1 MKPFLHAVFRS
12 YAEVFFLQ
20 GGIVGFLLFGITMLN
35 PRPGLA
41 GIVAVLAAYA
51 FARVIGMGKAFLE
64 SGFYTCNPLLVG
76 LSVGHLFQLNP
87 LGLFFCVVAG
97 VLTLLVTVALA
108 NVFTTYL
115 RLPLLSLPFVVV
127 SSLVYM
133 ASLRYGNLLAAAAQQ
148 PAWLTDDF
156 GLPIA
161 LAGFFK
167 AFGALI
173 FTPSV
178 IVGAALA
185 ALILSR
191 SRILFLLA
199 ALGYLV
205 GTTVR
210 HWMLGSATK
219 AYTDPLNF
227 NFLLIAMAAGGV
239 FLIPSVRSYLLAAIA
254 VALSP
259 IVMDAIVGFWS
270 YYGIPAFTLPFAT
283 VTLLALYTLGL
294 VGSPLIAARI
304 GLTPEETLDTHLANR
319 LRYPGSERTLLPPFA
334 GAWTVWQGF
343 DGAWTHKGAWRYA
356 YDFVITDSDDK
367 THTNAGGKLE
377 DYYCFNKP
385 VLAPVRGRIVA
396 AVDDFLD
403 SPINDPDKV
412 NNWGNL
418 LVIAEPRGWHVELS
432 HFAAKSLRVK
442 VGDWVERGTILGLC
456 GNSGYSPQPH
466 IHVQA
471 QLTETPGA
479 ATVPFSFVSYSED
492 GFFHANDLPKLGGRV
507 EALYAN
513 KRLESVT
520 NFVLDEEYRYA
531 VKRRGQPRPDL
542 LLKVRMALDGTFYFD
557 SGAGQLYFGRFEG
570 TYYAYRCDG
579 SDARL
584 RALFLALPRM
594 PLACRD
600 GLLWHDHVPVGL
612 VASGLRGALV
622 AVASSVWHRLAR
634 VRVTLRFV
642 GENRVETSVESR
654 VLGVKQSGSVTFD
667 RNKAFATVSYGG
679 WELTRRDDAK

>member
-1 MKPFLHAVFRS
+1 MKPLLHAVFRS

-20 GGIVGFLLFGITMLN
+20 GGVVGFLLFGITLLN
-35 PRPGLA
+35 LRLGIA
-41 GIVAVLAAYA
+41 GFVAVLSAYA
-51 FARVIGMGKAFLE
+51 FARLLGMGKVFLE

-76 LSVGHLFQLNP
+76 LSVGHLFQLNA
-87 LGLFFCVVAG
+87 LGLFFCVAAG
-97 VLTLLVTVALA
+97 VLTLLVTVGLA
-108 NVFTTYL
+108 QVFATYL
-115 RLPLLSLPFVVV
+115 RLPLLSLPFVIV

-133 ASLRYGNLLAAAAQQ
+133 ASLRYGNLLAAPAHQ
-148 PAWLTDDF
+148 PAWLTDTF
-156 GLPIA
+156 GLPLP
-161 LAGFFK
+161 LAGFLK
-167 AFGALI
+167 SFGALL

-178 IVGAALA
+178 VVGAATA
-185 ALILSR
+185 ALILFR

-199 ALGYLV
+199 ALGYVV

-210 HWMLGSATK
+210 HWMLGSAVK
-219 AYTDPLNF
+219 AHADPLNF
-227 NFLLIAMAAGGV
+227 NFLLIAMAVGGV
-239 FLIPSVRSYLLAAIA
+239 FLIPSRRSYLIAAITVA
-254 VALSP
+254 VSP
-259 IVMDAIVGFWS
+259 IVMDAIAGFWS

-283 VTLLALYTLGL
+283 VTLAVVYVLGL
-294 VGSPLIAARI
+294 VGSPLIPARI
-304 GLTPEETLDTHLANR
+304 GLTPEETLDQHLANR

-334 GAWTVWQGF
+334 GAWTVWQAF
-343 DGAWTHKGAWRYA
+343 DGPWTHQGAWRYA
-356 YDFVITDSDDK
+356 YDFVLTDADGK
-367 THTNAGGKLE
+367 THANAGTQLE

-385 VLAPVRGRIVA
+385 VLSPVRGRVVA
-396 AVDDFLD
+396 AVSDFAD

-418 LVIAEPRGWHVELS
+418 VVIAEPRGWHVELS

-442 VGDWVERGTILGLC
+442 VGDWVERGTVLGLC

-492 GFFHANDLPKLGGRV
+492 GLAHANDLPKVGGKV
-507 EALYAN
+507 EALYPN

-531 VKRRGQPRPDL
+531 VKHKGRAIDDL
-542 LLKVRMALDGTFYFD
+542 VLKVRMALDGTFYFD
-557 SGAGQLYFGRFEG
+557 SGTGVLYFGRFEG

-579 SDARL
+579 SDPRL
-584 RALFLALPRM
+584 RAVFLALPRM

-600 GLLWHDHVPVGL
+600 GLIWHDHVPTGL

-622 AVASSVWHRLAR
+622 GVASSVWHRLAR
-634 VRVTLRFV
+634 VRVTSRFV
-642 GENRVETSVESR
+642 GEHRVETTVKSR
-654 VLGVKQSGSVTFD
+654 ALGVKRSGSVTFD
-667 RNKAFATVSYGG
+667 RNKAFASVTYGD
-679 WELTRRDDAK
+679 WELVRRDDAK

>member
-1 MKPFLHAVFRS
+1 MKPLLHAVFRS

-20 GGIVGFLLFGITMLN
+20 GGIVGFLLFGITLLN
-35 PRPGLA
+35 LRLGIA
-41 GIVAVLAAYA
+41 GFVAVLAAYA
-51 FARVIGMGKAFLE
+51 FARVIGMGKVFLE

-76 LSVGHLFQLNP
+76 LSVGHLFQLNA
-87 LGLFFCVVAG
+87 LGLFFCVAAG
-97 VLTLLVTVALA
+97 VLTLLITVALA

-133 ASLRYGNLLAAAAQQ
+133 ASLRYGNLLAAPAHQ
-148 PAWLTDDF
+148 PAWLVNDL
-156 GLPIA
+156 GLPLA
-161 LAGFFK
+161 VAGFFK
-167 AFGALI
+167 AFGSLL

-178 IVGAALA
+178 IVGVALA

-227 NFLLIAMAAGGV
+227 NFLLIAMAVGGV

-259 IVMDAIVGFWS
+259 IVMDAIAGFWS

-304 GLTPEETLDTHLANR
+304 GVTPEETLDTHLANR

-334 GAWTVWQGF
+334 GAWTVWQAF

-356 YDFVITDSDDK
+356 YDFVLTDADGK
-367 THTNAGGKLE
+367 THANTGTKLE

-396 AVDDFLD
+396 AVDDFPD

-442 VGDWVERGTILGLC
+442 VGDWVERGTVLGLC

-466 IHVQA
+466 IHLQA

-492 GFFHANDLPKLGGRV
+492 GIFHANDLPKLGSKV
-507 EALYAN
+507 EALYPN

-531 VKRRGQPRPDL
+531 AKHKGRATDDL
-542 LLKVRMALDGTFYFD
+542 VLKVRMALDGTFYFD
-557 SGAGQLYFGRFEG
+557 SGTGVLYFGRLEG

-579 SDARL
+579 SDPRL

-600 GLLWHDHVPVGL
+600 GLTWRDFVPVGL

-622 AVASSVWHRLAR
+622 GVASSVWHRFAR
-634 VRVTLRFV
+634 VRVTSRFV
-642 GENRVETSVESR
+642 GEHRVETTVESR
-654 VLGVKQSGSVTFD
+654 GLGVKRTGAVTFD
-667 RNKAFATVSYGG
+667 RNKAFATVTCGD
-679 WELTRRDDAK
+679 WELVRKDDGK

>member
-1 MKPFLHAVFRS
+1 MNPLFHAVFRS

-20 GGIVGFLLFGITMLN
+20 GGIVGFLLFCITMLN
-35 PRPGLA
+35 PRLGLA

-51 FARVIGMGKAFLE
+51 FARVIGMGKVFLE

-76 LSVGHLFQLNP
+76 LSVGHLFQLNA

-108 NVFTTYL
+108 NVFTTFL
-115 RLPLLSLPFVVV
+115 KLPLLSLPFVVV

-133 ASLRYGNLLAAAAQQ
+133 ASLRYGNLLAAPAHQ
-148 PAWLTDDF
+148 PAWLADDLGF
-156 GLPIA
+156 PLA

-167 AFGALI
+167 AFGALL

-185 ALILSR
+185 ALIVSR
-191 SRILFLLA
+191 SCILFLLA

-210 HWMLGSATK
+210 HWMLGSAMK

-227 NFLLIAMAAGGV
+227 NFLLIAMAVGGV
-239 FLIPSVRSYLLAAIA
+239 FLIPSVRSYFLAAIA
-254 VALSP
+254 VALAP
-259 IVMDAIVGFWS
+259 IVMDAIAGFWS

-283 VTLLALYTLGL
+283 VTLLTLYTLGL
-294 VGSPLIAARI
+294 VGSPLIATRI

-319 LRYPGSERTLLPPFA
+319 LRYTGSERTLLPPFA
-334 GAWTVWQGF
+334 GAWTVWQAF

-356 YDFVITDSDDK
+356 YDFVITDTDGK
-367 THTNAGGKLE
+367 THANGGAKLE

-385 VLAPVRGRIVA
+385 VLSPVRGRVVA
-396 AVDDFLD
+396 AVDDLPD

-442 VGDWVERGTILGLC
+442 VGDWVERGTVLGLC

-479 ATVPFSFVSYSED
+479 ATVPFSFVSYSQD
-492 GFFHANDLPKLGGRV
+492 GVFHANDLPKLGGKV

-513 KRLESVT
+513 KRLDSVT

-531 VKRRGQPRPDL
+531 VQHKGRPAPDL
-542 LLKVRMALDGTFYFD
+542 VLRVCMALDGTFYFD
-557 SGAGQLYFGRFEG
+557 SGTGALFFGRFEG
-570 TYYAYRCDG
+570 TYYAYRCNG

-600 GLLWHDHVPVGL
+600 GLLWHDHVPAAL
-612 VASGLRGALV
+612 VATGLRGALV
-622 AVASSVWHRLAR
+622 GVASSMWPRLAR
-634 VRVTLRFV
+634 VRVTSRFV
-642 GENRVETSVESR
+642 GEHRVETDVQSR
-654 VLGVKQSGSVTFD
+654 ALGVKQSGSVTFD
-667 RNKAFATVSYGG
+667 RNKAFAIVTYGG

>member
-1 MKPFLHAVFRS
+1 VKPLLHAVFRS

-20 GGIVGFLLFGITMLN
+20 GGIVGFLLFAVTMLN
-35 PRPGLA
+35 PRLGIA
-41 GIVAVLAAYA
+41 GFVAVLAAYA
-51 FARVIGMGKAFLE
+51 FARVIGMGKVFLE

-76 LSVGHLFQLNP
+76 LSVGHLFQLNA

-97 VLTLLVTVALA
+97 VLTLLVTVAMA

-133 ASLRYGNLLAAAAQQ
+133 ASLRYGNLLAAASHQ
-148 PAWLTDDF
+148 PVWLTHVV
-156 GLPIA
+156 GL
-161 LAGFFK
+161 
-167 AFGALI
+167 
-173 FTPSV
+173 
-178 IVGAALA
+178 ALA

-219 AYTDPLNF
+219 AHGDPLNF
-227 NFLLIAMAAGGV
+227 NFLLIAMAVGGV
-239 FLIPSVRSYLLAAIA
+239 FLIPSVRSYLLAAIT
-254 VALSP
+254 VALAP
-259 IVMDAIVGFWS
+259 IVMDAIAGFWS

-294 VGSPLIAARI
+294 VGSPHIAARI

-334 GAWTVWQGF
+334 GAWTVWQAF
-343 DGAWTHKGAWRYA
+343 DGAWTHKGAWRFA
-356 YDFVITDSDDK
+356 YDFVLTDTDGK
-367 THTNAGGKLE
+367 THANAGAQLE

-396 AVDDFLD
+396 AVDDFPD

-442 VGDWVERGTILGLC
+442 VGDWVERGTVLGLC

-492 GFFHANDLPKLGGRV
+492 GIAHANDLPKINGKV
-507 EALYAN
+507 EALYPN

-531 VKRRGQPRPDL
+531 VKRRGHAQPDL
-542 LLKVRMALDGTFYFD
+542 VLTVRMALDGTFYFD
-557 SGAGQLYFGRFEG
+557 SGAGVLYFGRFEG

-600 GLLWHDHVPVGL
+600 GLIWHDHVPVGL

-622 AVASSVWHRLAR
+622 GVASSVWHRLAR
-634 VRVTLRFV
+634 VRVTSRFV
-642 GENRVETSVESR
+642 GEHRVETSVKSR
-654 VLGVKQSGSVTFD
+654 ALGVKQTGSVTFD
-667 RNKAFATVSYGG
+667 RNKAFATVTYGD
-679 WELTRRDDAK
+679 WELTRRDDGK

>member
-1 MKPFLHAVFRS
+1 MKHLLHAVFRS

-35 PRPGLA
+35 VRVGIA

-51 FARVIGMGKAFLE
+51 FARVIGMGRVFLE

-76 LSVGHLFQLNP
+76 LSVGHLFQLNA

-108 NVFTTYL
+108 NVFATFL
-115 RLPLLSLPFVVV
+115 KLPLLSLPFVVV

-133 ASLRYGNLLAAAAQQ
+133 ASLRYGNLLAASAHQ
-148 PAWLTDDF
+148 PDWLSDDL
-156 GLPIA
+156 GLPLA

-167 AFGALI
+167 AFGSLL

-199 ALGYLV
+199 ALGYGV

-210 HWMLGSATK
+210 HWMLGSAAK

-227 NFLLIAMAAGGV
+227 NFLLIAMAVGGV

-259 IVMDAIVGFWS
+259 IVMDAIAGFWS
-270 YYGIPAFTLPFAT
+270 YYGIPAFTLPFAV
-283 VTLLALYTLGL
+283 VTLGVIYVLGL
-294 VGSPLIAARI
+294 VGSPLIAQRI

-343 DGAWTHKGAWRYA
+343 DGTWTHKGAWRYA
-356 YDFVITDSDDK
+356 YDFVITDTDGK
-367 THTNAGGKLE
+367 THSNNGAKLE
-377 DYYCFNKP
+377 DYYCYNKP
-385 VLAPVRGRIVA
+385 VLSPVRGRIVA
-396 AVDDFLD
+396 AVDDFPD

-432 HFAAKSLRVK
+432 HFASKSLRVK
-442 VGDWVERGTILGLC
+442 VGDWVERGAILGLC

-466 IHVQA
+466 IHVQV

-479 ATVPFSFVSYSED
+479 ATVPFSFASYAEH
-492 GFFHANDLPKLGGRV
+492 GIAHANDLPKVGGRV
-507 EALYAN
+507 EALYVN
-513 KRLESVT
+513 KRLDSVT

-531 VKRRGQPRPDL
+531 VKRRGQPQPDL
-542 LLKVRMALDGTFYFD
+542 VLKVRMAIDGTFYFD
-557 SGAGQLYFGRFEG
+557 SGEGMLYFGRFEG

-579 SDARL
+579 PDLRL

-600 GLLWHDHVPVGL
+600 GLTWHDHVPVGL
-612 VASGLRGALV
+612 IATGLRGALV
-622 AVASSVWHRLAR
+622 GVASSVWHRFAL
-634 VRVTLRFV
+634 VGVTSFFV
-642 GENRVETSVESR
+642 GEHRVETSVRSR
-654 VLGVKQSGSVTFD
+654 ALGVKQTGSVTFD
-667 RNKAFATVSYGG
+667 RNKAFATVTYGD

>member
-1 MKPFLHAVFRS
+1 MKPLLHAVFRS

-20 GGIVGFLLFGITMLN
+20 GGIVGFLLFAITLLN
-35 PRPGLA
+35 FRLGMA
-41 GIVAVLAAYA
+41 GFVAVLAAYA
-51 FARVIGMGKAFLE
+51 FARLLGMGKVFLE

-76 LSVGHLFQLNP
+76 LSVGHLFQLNA
-87 LGLFFCVVAG
+87 LGLFFCVAAG
-97 VLTLLVTVALA
+97 VLTLLITVALA

-133 ASLRYGNLLAAAAQQ
+133 ASLRYGNLLAAPAHQ
-148 PAWLTDDF
+148 PAWLVNDL
-156 GLPIA
+156 GLPLA
-161 LAGFFK
+161 VAGFFK
-167 AFGALI
+167 AFGSLL

-178 IVGAALA
+178 IVGVALA

-227 NFLLIAMAAGGV
+227 NFLLIAMAVGGV

-259 IVMDAIVGFWS
+259 IVMDAIAGFWS

-304 GLTPEETLDTHLANR
+304 GVTPEETLDTHLANR

-334 GAWTVWQGF
+334 GAWTVWQAF

-356 YDFVITDSDDK
+356 YDFVLTDADGK
-367 THTNAGGKLE
+367 THANTGTKLE

-396 AVDDFLD
+396 AVDDFPD

-442 VGDWVERGTILGLC
+442 VGDWVERGTVLGLC

-492 GFFHANDLPKLGGRV
+492 GLAHANDLPKVGGKV
-507 EALYAN
+507 EALYPN

-531 VKRRGQPRPDL
+531 AKHKGRATDDL
-542 LLKVRMALDGTFYFD
+542 VLKVRMALDGTFYFD
-557 SGAGQLYFGRFEG
+557 SGTGVLYFGRLEG

-579 SDARL
+579 PDPRL

-600 GLLWHDHVPVGL
+600 GLTWRDFVPVGL

-622 AVASSVWHRLAR
+622 GVASSVWHRFAR
-634 VRVTLRFV
+634 VRVTSRFV
-642 GENRVETSVESR
+642 GEHRVETTVESR
-654 VLGVKQSGSVTFD
+654 GLGVKRTGAVTFD
-667 RNKAFATVSYGG
+667 RNKAFATVTCGD
-679 WELTRRDDAK
+679 WELVRKDDGK

>member
-1 MKPFLHAVFRS
+1 MKPLFHAVFRS

-20 GGIVGFLLFGITMLN
+20 GGFVGFLLFGITMLN
-35 PRPGLA
+35 VRLGIA

-51 FARVIGMGKAFLE
+51 FARVIGMGKVFLE

-76 LSVGHLFQLNP
+76 LSVGHLFELDA
-87 LGLFFCVVAG
+87 LGLFFCVGAG

-108 NVFTTYL
+108 NVFTTFL
-115 RLPLLSLPFVVV
+115 KLPLLSLPFVVV

-133 ASLRYGNLLAAAAQQ
+133 ASLRYSNLLVAARQQ
-148 PAWLTDDF
+148 PTWLADDL
-156 GLPIA
+156 GLPLA
-161 LAGFFK
+161 AAGFFK
-167 AFGALI
+167 AFGSLL

-178 IVGAALA
+178 IVGAGLA

-210 HWMLGSATK
+210 HWMLGSSAK

-227 NFLLIAMAAGGV
+227 NFLLIAMAVGGV
-239 FLIPSVRSYLLAAIA
+239 FLIPSVRSYFLAAIA

-259 IVMDAIVGFWS
+259 IVLDAISGFWS
-270 YYGIPAFTLPFAT
+270 YYGISAFTLPFAV
-283 VTLLALYTLGL
+283 VTLGVIYVLGL
-294 VGSPLIAARI
+294 VGSPLIANRI

-334 GAWTVWQGF
+334 GAWTVWQAF

-356 YDFVITDSDDK
+356 YDFVLTDSDGK
-367 THTNAGGKLE
+367 THVDSGTKLE

-385 VLAPVRGRIVA
+385 VLSPVRGRIVA
-396 AVDDFLD
+396 AVDDLPD

-442 VGDWVERGTILGLC
+442 VGDWVERGTVLGLC

-466 IHVQA
+466 IHVQV

-479 ATVPFSFVSYSED
+479 ATVPFSFASYSED
-492 GFFHANDLPKLGGRV
+492 GIAHANDVPKVGGKV

-513 KRLESVT
+513 KRLDSVT

-531 VKRRGQPRPDL
+531 VSHRGQTQPDL
-542 LLKVRMALDGTFYFD
+542 VLKVRMALDGTFYFD
-557 SGAGQLYFGRFEG
+557 SGEGVLYFGRFEG

-579 SDARL
+579 YDPRL

-594 PLACRD
+594 PLSCRD
-600 GLLWHDHVPVGL
+600 GLTWKDHVPVSL
-612 VASGLRGALV
+612 VAHGMRGAFV
-622 AVASSVWHRLAR
+622 GVASSVWHRLAR
-634 VRVTLRFV
+634 VRVTSRFV
-642 GENRVETSVESR
+642 GEHRVETTVESR
-654 VLGVKQSGSVTFD
+654 ALGVKQSGSVTFD
-667 RNKAFATVSYGG
+667 RNKAFVTISYDG

>member
-1 MKPFLHAVFRS
+1 MKPLLHAVFRS

-20 GGIVGFLLFGITMLN
+20 GGVVGFLLFGITMLN
-35 PRPGLA
+35 PRLGLA
-41 GIVAVLAAYA
+41 GFVAVLSAYG
-51 FARVIGMGKAFLE
+51 FARLLGMGKVFLE

-76 LSVGHLFQLNP
+76 LSVGHLFQLNA
-87 LGLFFCVVAG
+87 LGLFFCVAAG

-108 NVFTTYL
+108 NVFATYL

-133 ASLRYGNLLAAAAQQ
+133 ASLRYGNLLAATAHQ

-156 GLPIA
+156 GLPLP
-161 LAGFFK
+161 LAGFLK
-167 AFGALI
+167 SFGALL

-178 IVGAALA
+178 VVGAGTA
-185 ALILSR
+185 ALILFR

-199 ALGYLV
+199 ALGYVV

-210 HWMLGSATK
+210 DWMLGSAVK
-219 AYTDPLNF
+219 AHGDPLNF
-227 NFLLIAMAAGGV
+227 NFLLIAMAVGGV
-239 FLIPSVRSYLLAAIA
+239 FLIPSRRSYLLAAITVA
-254 VALSP
+254 VSP
-259 IVMDAIVGFWS
+259 IVMDAIAGFWS

-283 VTLLALYTLGL
+283 VTLAVVYVLGL
-294 VGSPLIAARI
+294 VGSPLIPQRI
-304 GLTPEETLDTHLANR
+304 GLTPEETLDQHLANR

-343 DGAWTHKGAWRYA
+343 DGPWTHQGAWRYA
-356 YDFVITDSDDK
+356 YDFVLTDADGK
-367 THTNAGGKLE
+367 THANAGAQLE

-385 VLAPVRGRIVA
+385 VLSPVRGRVVA
-396 AVDDFLD
+396 AVGDFPD

-418 LVIAEPRGWHVELS
+418 VVIAEPRGWHVELS
-432 HFAAKSLRVK
+432 HFAAESLRVK
-442 VGDWVERGTILGLC
+442 VGDWVERGTVLGLC

-471 QLTETPGA
+471 QLAETPGA
-479 ATVPFSFVSYSED
+479 ATVPFSFVSYAED
-492 GFFHANDLPKLGGRV
+492 GIFHANDLPKVGSKV

-513 KRLESVT
+513 KRLDSVT

-531 VKRRGQPRPDL
+531 VTRRGQPQADL

-579 SDARL
+579 TDARL
-584 RALFLALPRM
+584 RALFLALPRL

-600 GLLWHDHVPVGL
+600 GLAWHDHAPTAL
-612 VASGLRGALV
+612 VARGLRGALV
-622 AVASSVWHRLAR
+622 GVGSSVWHRLAR
-634 VRVTLRFV
+634 VRVHSRYV
-642 GENRVETSVESR
+642 GESRVETEVRSR
-654 VLGVKQSGSVTFD
+654 ALGVKLTAAVTFD
-667 RNKAFATVSYGG
+667 RNKAFATVTCGD
-679 WELTRRDDAK
+679 WELKRRDDAK